1 MIYPVEMN
9 AQVLAAAKLAVVSSE
24 GKVSTIRGLNY
35 ENKKAA
41 LSIQDEKKA
50 MESLS
55 TIRAGFY
62 PALEAAMKE
71 ADQKHK
77 ELVAAR
83 KN

>member
-1 MIYPVEMN
+1 MN
-9 AQVLAAAKLAVVSSE
+9 SEILAAAKLAVLSSE
-24 GKVSTIRGLNY
+24 ANVSTIRGLNC

-41 LSIQDEKKA
+41 LSLNNEKQS

-55 TIRAGFY
+55 TIRGDFY

-71 ADQKHK
+71 ADLKHK

-83 KN
+83 KK